1 MLCIAKNPVD
11 QILGTMGRMGP
22 GKRVRWADLLD
33 IDDDNDDCDDDLEI
47 DQPVASACLD
57 VSIDI

>member
-1 MLCIAKNPVD
+1 
-11 QILGTMGRMGP
+11 MGRMGP

-57 VSIDI
+57 VSIDIWMSQELGKKENSVEN